1 MKTSMYKN
9 FVDMMNAQGCENAIE
24 DARVRFVFNETLNQ
38 PMSFGDGGRCYVFSP
53 SRMLADY
60 AALETAWHIGGWRAK
75 AMSVLSPFLRGY
87 VRAAGLDKAVQ
98 LGALG
103 VSTQTTHLNP
113 LQLREAVME
122 IQEGYKRGVLLRSVN
137 PEINPELWGMK
148 DAIRLPSRQ
157 VWLFD
162 SVPSKRKRPDFH
174 KDQGLLQEK
183 GWSWKKGEDW
193 EGVDFELAAQFYR
206 NLYIE
211 KYTDLNPCYTPA
223 GLRIYRDSGLAHFWM
238 LYKGERPVGFV
249 GMIGE
254 RWLTTPFVG
263 CAVELDKK
271 EAVFRRL
278 VAFTF
283 KRALEEGKGLHLSAG
298 AARFK
303 ELRGA
308 RPVLEAS
315 LFFPYGKGVL
325 ARGLSQALE
334 RVAPEVMR
342 SRF

>member
-1 MKTSMYKN
+1 
-9 FVDMMNAQGCENAIE
+9 MNALGCENAIE
-24 DARVRFVFNETLNQ
+24 DAHVRFAHNEKLDI

-53 SRMLADY
+53 SKMFADY
-60 AALETAWHIGGWRAK
+60 AALETGWHIGGWK
-75 AMSVLSPFLRGY
+75 AGAMKTLSPVIRSY

-103 VSTQTTHLNP
+103 VSTQTTHISP
-113 LQLREAVME
+113 EQLRGAVE
-122 IQEGYKRGVLLRSVN
+122 DIQKIYKRGVLLRSVN
-137 PEINPELWGMK
+137 PEINPDLWAMEE
-148 DAIRLPSRQ
+148 AIRLPSRQ

-162 SVPSKRKRPDFH
+162 TVPSKRKRPDFH
-174 KDQGLLQEK
+174 KDQALLKEE
-183 GWSWKKGEDW
+183 GWLWKEGKDW
-193 EGVDFELAAQFYR
+193 KEADFELAAQFYR

-223 GLRIYRDSGLAHFWM
+223 GLRIYQESGLARFWM
-238 LYKGERPVGFV
+238 LYKENRPVGFL

-263 CAVELDKK
+263 VEKDTDKK
-271 EAVFRRL
+271 DAVFRRL

-283 KRALEEGKGLHLSAG
+283 KRALDEGKGLHLSAG

-315 LFFPYGKGVL
+315 LFFPDGKGRL
-325 ARGLSQALE
+325 AKGLSYVLE
-334 RVAPEVMR
+334 KAAPEVMK